1 MRRLRNDM
9 TNQGRSAPAAAPF
22 DQRPLRIGPWEL
34 VPGVRRSHFNALLGA
49 SFFTIGLMTLVGN
62 LQPYLFNAVL
72 GVPIGEQGSLGG
84 SLASFNELVF
94 LVVASIVGAASDK
107 VGRRPI
113 YALGFVVMAIAY
125 LLYPLATQPAHLY
138 AFRAVFAI
146 GAACV
151 ASMLSAI
158 IADYAMESSR
168 GRLVGICFFLNGIGV
183 AALVVFG
190 GRLPRMIEALGVA
203 PVQAARCAYWTVAA
217 LCLVPL
223 LIVAFGLRGGVAGSG
238 EAADGDRVPQR
249 TRAGDAHEGSA
260 RAGRKPPLL
269 ATLRI
274 GLGAA
279 RDPRVLLSY
288 LSAMVSRGDLAVLS
302 TFFLLWL
309 TTYGIG
315 KGLSPA
321 DAQAAGTKFF
331 GVAQIVATFW
341 ALIVITFIDR
351 FDRVLALA
359 LAMVAASAS
368 YITIGMVD
376 DPLGPGMYA
385 AAAFMGI
392 GEMSGILA
400 SQSLVGQVAGERGR
414 GAIIGVF
421 SMFGAAGI
429 LLSTWFGGILFD
441 AWKPSA
447 PYLLVGAADGVLAVL
462 ALAVWIG
469 SRQSDGA
476 RTQQPKARAEPAG

>member
-1 MRRLRNDM
+1 M
-9 TNQGRSAPAAAPF
+9 GAAPGV
-22 DQRPLRIGPWEL
+22 DEARPLKIGPWEL
-34 VPGVRRSHFNALLGA
+34 VPGVRRGHFNALLGA
-49 SFFTIGLMTLVGN
+49 SLFTIGLMTLVGN

-72 GVPIGEQGSLGG
+72 GVPIGAQGSLGG

-94 LVVASIVGAASDK
+94 LVVASLVGAASDK

-125 LLYPLATQPAHLY
+125 VLYPLATQPLHLY
-138 AFRAVFAI
+138 FFRAVFAI

-168 GRLVGICFFLNGIGV
+168 GRLVGLCFFLNGVGV
-183 AALVVFG
+183 ALLVVFG
-190 GRLPRMIEALGVA
+190 GRLPRMVEALGVA

-217 LCLVPL
+217 LCVVPL
-223 LIVAFGLRGGVAGSG
+223 LIVAFGLRRDVPSRT
-238 EAADGDRVPQR
+238 AAAPAAAKQ
-249 TRAGDAHEGSA
+249 
-260 RAGRKPPLL
+260 PLL

-274 GLGAA
+274 GLAAA
-279 RDPRVLLSY
+279 REPRVLLSY

-315 KGLSPA
+315 KGMSPA
-321 DAQAAGTKFF
+321 EAQAAGTKFF
-331 GVAQIVATFW
+331 GLAQIVATFW
-341 ALIVITFIDR
+341 ALIVIIFIDR

-359 LAMVAASAS
+359 LAMLMACAS
-368 YITIGMVD
+368 YVTISMID

-429 LLSTWFGGILFD
+429 LLTTWFGGRLFD

-447 PYLLVGAADGVLAVL
+447 PYLLVGVADGLLAVV
-462 ALAVWIG
+462 ALAIWLATRRSAAAAVG
-469 SRQSDGA
+469 RDG
-476 RTQQPKARAEPAG
+476 

>member
-1 MRRLRNDM
+1 MPRKDM
-9 TNQGRSAPAAAPF
+9 TDNHPVIAPSAASA
-22 DQRPLRIGPWEL
+22 DEQPLRIGAWEL
-34 VPGVRRSHFNALLGA
+34 VPGVRRRHFNALLGA

-72 GVPIGEQGSLGG
+72 GVPVGAQGSLGG
-84 SLASFNELVF
+84 SLASFNEAIF
-94 LVVASIVGAASDK
+94 LVVAGVVGAASDK

-113 YALGFVVMAIAY
+113 YALGFVVMSIAY
-125 LLYPLATQPAHLY
+125 LIYPMATQPSQLY
-138 AFRAVFAI
+138 AFRAVFAV

-151 ASMLSAI
+151 ACMLSAV
-158 IADYAMESSR
+158 IADYAAESSR
-168 GRLVGICFFLNGIGV
+168 GRLVGLCFFLNGIGV

-217 LCLVPL
+217 LCLLPL
-223 LIVAFGLRGGVAGSG
+223 LIVAFGLRGGIAGTDTM
-238 EAADGDRVPQR
+238 AAGGNAARSPR
-249 TRAGDAHEGSA
+249 GAG
-260 RAGRKPPLL
+260 KPTLL
-269 ATLRI
+269 TTLRV

-331 GVAQIVATFW
+331 GVAQIVATLW
-341 ALIVITFIDR
+341 ALVVITFVDR
-351 FDRVLALA
+351 FDRVFALA
-359 LAMVAASAS
+359 LAMAMASAS

-385 AAAFMGI
+385 AAAFMGV

-429 LLSTWFGGILFD
+429 LLSTWFGGMLFD

-447 PYLLVGAADGVLAVL
+447 PYLLVGAADGLLAVL
-462 ALAVWIG
+462 ALGVWI
-469 SRQSDGA
+469 RTRHREAAPA
-476 RTQQPKARAEPAG
+476 RPATAPAEVSG